1 MLILGIDSSTDILG
15 LALMDSGQLK
25 GEYNLS
31 LKRQHSEKLLPLM
44 EQIFE
49 LLEIKAEDL
58 GGVAVAV
65 GPGSFT
71 GLRIGITTAKML
83 GRIFSI
89 PVKGISTLEIMAAG
103 ADGDYILPL
112 LDARRKRVYYSF
124 YQRNEN
130 QNEFFLNEI
139 NRAASAGISEL
150 PEILSEYKNK
160 EITIIG
166 EKTAEAWKVLKK
178 NNFIVKQSA
187 AEKNFTRAAVLA
199 RLGQDYINSGQEDDI
214 YQLKPT
220 YLKKP
225 QAEIN
230 WQQKYGSN

>member
-1 MLILGIDSSTDILG
+1 MLILAIDSSTDILG
-15 LALMDSGQLK
+15 LALMESGQLK

-49 LLEIKAEDL
+49 LLDIKAEDL
-58 GGVAVAV
+58 DGVAVAV

-103 ADGDYILPL
+103 AEGDYILPL

-130 QNEFFLNEI
+130 HNDFFLKEI
-139 NRAASAGISEL
+139 NKAASAAISEL
-150 PEILSEYKNK
+150 PTILSEYKNK
-160 EITIIG
+160 EITILG
-166 EKTAEAWKVLKK
+166 EMTAEVRQVLEQSD
-178 NNFIVKQSA
+178 FLVKQAA
-187 AEKNFTRAAVLA
+187 AERNFTRAAVLA
-199 RLGQDYINSGQEDDI
+199 RLGQDYINSGREDDI
-214 YQLKPT
+214 YQLKPA
-220 YLKKP
+220 YLKQP

>member
-1 MLILGIDSSTDILG
+1 MLILAIDCSTDILG
-15 LALMDSGQLK
+15 LAVMDSGQLK

-49 LLEIKAEDL
+49 LLDIEAEDL
-58 GGVAVAV
+58 EGVAVAV

-124 YQRNEN
+124 YKKNEKK
-130 QNEFFLNEI
+130 NEFFLKEI
-139 NRAASAGISEL
+139 KKAASAGIDEL
-150 PEILSEYKNK
+150 PAILSDYKDK
-160 EITIIG
+160 EITVVG
-166 EKTAEAWKVLKK
+166 EMTAEVQQILEQENFLLK
-178 NNFIVKQSA
+178 QAA
-187 AEKNFTRAAVLA
+187 AERNFTRAAVLA
-199 RLGQDYINSGQEDDI
+199 RLGHDYIDSGREDDI
-214 YQLKPT
+214 YQLKPD
-220 YLKKP
+220 YLKKA

>member
-1 MLILGIDSSTDILG
+1 MLILGIDCSTDILG
-15 LALMDSGQLK
+15 LALMDSNQLK

-31 LKRQHSEKLLPLM
+31 LKRQHSEKLLPLI

-49 LLEIKAEDL
+49 LLEIKAADL
-58 GGVAVAV
+58 DGVAVAI

-89 PVKGISTLEIMAAG
+89 PVKGIPTLEVIAAG
-103 ADGDYILPL
+103 SNGDYILPL
-112 LDARRKRVYYSF
+112 LDARRERVYYSF
-124 YQRNEN
+124 YKRNEN
-130 QNEFFLNEI
+130 KKGLFLKEI
-139 NRAASAGISEL
+139 NKAASAAISEL
-150 PEILSEYKNK
+150 PEILSEYKSE

-166 EKTAEAWKVLKK
+166 EMKAEVQQILEQEG
-178 NNFIVKQSA
+178 FLVKQSA
-187 AEKNFTRAAVLA
+187 AENNFTRAAVLA

-214 YQLKPT
+214 YQLNPI